1 MSQNS
6 GGKKANAPSAAGVA
20 MAVTGGALL
29 GGVLVYAA
37 KRLYDHVSAEST
49 QNDKGITTVIHPPS
63 SSPSKVCGLNV
74 NFFWGCEC
82 CYCAPRKLRI
92 CTRAA
97 HELFNLQM
105 MQKTKRKQL
114 TNLEGW
120 WGHSSV
126 NQFVFRFHVKFSGNL
141 KKNGC
146 L

>member
-63 SSPSKVCGLNV
+63 SSPSKVFTITD
-74 NFFWGCEC
+74 FFLLGGGGI
-82 CYCAPRKLRI
+82 ATI
-92 CTRAA
+92 
-97 HELFNLQM
+97 
-105 MQKTKRKQL
+105 
-114 TNLEGW
+114 
-120 WGHSSV
+120 
-126 NQFVFRFHVKFSGNL
+126 
-141 KKNGC
+141 
-146 L
+146 